1 MYIANALQNVK
12 FNLNE
17 RDGNLISEAEIE
29 SEYNKEDEETK
40 CFYFNDDFVIFMK
53 EKDKSMPYF
62 ALKVDNFDILVK
74 ENENK

>member
-17 RDGNLISEAEIE
+17 RDGNLTSEAEIE
-29 SEYNKEDEETK
+29 SEYNKEYEETK
-40 CFYFNDDFVIFMK
+40 FFYFNDDFVIFMK